1 MYIVTSRNKLI
12 GVYDSFGDALKALL
26 EAGGGVIYRG
36 EIVVKLSSDEV
47 LELTGILAEKIEP
60 IEVPV
65 VKKHIE
71 KRGKVAIVLDQM
83 YKGFFTNVLAREFPS
98 AEIHE
103 IVGRGLPKRVKVENI
118 VKQPAQDDFDV
129 LNIVEKLSKEG
140 YRVIFFTGDKRLAT
154 QVSLLEDVDVVYA
167 PPNEF
172 TGKEAL
178 AKYMIE
184 EVKKRII
191 SRG

>member
-1 MYIVTSRNKLI
+1 VYIVMSRNRLI
-12 GVYDSFGDALKALL
+12 GIYDSFGDALRALL

-60 IEVPV
+60 IEAPV
-65 VKKHIE
+65 VKKHVGKEE
-71 KRGKVAIVLDQM
+71 KIAIVLDQM
-83 YKGFFTNVLAREFPS
+83 YKGFFTNVLAREFPN

-103 IVGRGLPKRVKVENI
+103 IVGRGLPKPVKVENI

-129 LNIVEKLSKEG
+129 LNIIEKLSKEG
-140 YRVIFFTGDKRLAT
+140 HRVIFFTGDKRLAT

-167 PPNEF
+167 PPSEF

-184 EVKKRII
+184 EVKKRIV

>member
-1 MYIVTSRNKLI
+1 MYIVMSRNRLI
-12 GVYDSFGDALKALL
+12 GIYDSFGDALKALL
-26 EAGGGVIYRG
+26 EAGGGIIYRG

-60 IEVPV
+60 IEAPV
-65 VKKHIE
+65 VKKHMGKKE
-71 KRGKVAIVLDQM
+71 KISIVLDQM

-103 IVGRGLPKRVKVENI
+103 IVGRGLPKPVKVENI

-129 LNIVEKLSKEG
+129 LNIIEKLSKEG
-140 YRVIFFTGDKRLAT
+140 HRVIFFTGDKRLAT

-167 PPNEF
+167 PPSEF

-184 EVKKRII
+184 EVKKRIV